1 MSPRARRIAWFA
13 AWLVPI
19 AVLVVSAR
27 IAPPP
32 ARTGSFVERLLGPFA
47 SLAAQV
53 QWARF
58 DAAIDAGREELAYAR
73 ARSALALAPTDA
85 RGYVFLAHHL
95 AFERG
100 SPSREPDRAARAR
113 WLAAAFDVLDRG
125 EAEADA
131 PGDVAFKR
139 GVVALALAAL
149 DDDARAFPATREAAW
164 RMAAESFERA
174 AAAGVPAAAEAARAA
189 RAEL

>member
-1 MSPRARRIAWFA
+1 MSPRARRIAWYA
-13 AWLVPI
+13 AWIVPV

-32 ARTGSFVERLLGPFA
+32 QRTGSFVERLLGPFA
-47 SLAAQV
+47 RVAAQV

-58 DAAIDAGREELAYAR
+58 DAAIGAGRDELAYAR
-73 ARSALALAPTDA
+73 ARSALALAPADA
-85 RGYVFLAHHL
+85 QGYVFLAHHL

-125 EAEADA
+125 EASSDE
-131 PGDVAFKR
+131 PGVVAFKR
-139 GVVALALAAL
+139 GVVALALARL
-149 DDDARAFPATREAAW
+149 DDDVRAFPPTRAQAW
-164 RMAAESFERA
+164 LLAAEAFERA
-174 AAAGVPAAAEAARAA
+174 AAAGIPAAAEAARAA